1 MNDYETLLFDVRE
14 QVATVTLDRPDVRNA
29 LSEALMAELTAALR
43 AATGRVVVLAGNG
56 PCFSAGHDLAELASG
71 DTADHT
77 RLFEVCAGLR
87 EALTSIDQP
96 VIAEVHGVATAAGC
110 QLVAACDLAVAEEGA
125 RFATPGVRIGLF
137 CSTPMVPVS
146 RAIGPKRA
154 MQMLLTGDFV
164 DAATACDWGL
174 VNDVVPRDRLSG
186 AVRELA
192 EHIAEASPLVLAMG
206 KRAFHRQV
214 GLDPRQATD
223 LASAVMV
230 ANAATDDAREGMQAF
245 LDKRKPSWTGT

>member
-1 MNDYETLLFDVRE
+1 MAWQHLRVEDEGVVTRI
-14 QVATVTLDRPDVRNA
+14 TLDRPEVRNA
-29 LSEALMAELTAALR
+29 LSVALMQELTAALR
-43 AATGRVVVLAGNG
+43 TAPGRVVVIAGAG
-56 PCFSAGHDLAELASG
+56 PCFSAGHDLAELVAG
-71 DTADHT
+71 DTAAHT
-77 RLFEVCAGLR
+77 REFEVCAELMD
-87 EALTSIDQP
+87 AVTSIDQP
-96 VIAEVHGVATAAGC
+96 V

-137 CSTPMVPVS
+137 CSTPMVPLS

-154 MQMLLTGDFV
+154 MRMLLTGDFV

-174 VNDVVPRDRLSG
+174 VNEVVPRDELAATVQR
-186 AVRELA
+186 LA
-192 EHIAEASPLVLAMG
+192 EHIAEASPLVLSMG

-214 GLDPRQATD
+214 GLDTRQATD

-245 LDKRKPSWTGT
+245 LDKRKPTWTGT

>member
-1 MNDYETLLFDVRE
+1 MTWQHLAVESDEVVTRI
-14 QVATVTLDRPDVRNA
+14 TLDRPDVRNA

-77 RLFEVCAGLR
+77 RLFEVCAGLM

-146 RAIGPKRA
+146 RAVGPKRA

-164 DAATACDWGL
+164 DAATAADWGL
-174 VNDVVPRDRLSG
+174 VNEVVPRSELSG
-186 AVRELA
+186 TVRALA
-192 EHIAEASPLVLAMG
+192 ERVAEASPLVLAMG
-206 KRAFHRQV
+206 KRAFHRQI
-214 GLDPRQATD
+214 GLDPRRATE

-230 ANAATDDAREGMQAF
+230 ANAATDDAREGMRAF
-245 LDKRKPSWTGT
+245 LEKRAPTWTGR

>member
-1 MNDYETLLFDVRE
+1 MAWQHLLVDDGDPVTRI
-14 QVATVTLDRPDVRNA
+14 TLDRPEVRNA
-29 LSEALMAELTAALR
+29 LSGALMEELTAALR
-43 AATGRVVVLAGNG
+43 AATGRVVVIAGAG
-56 PCFSAGHDLAELASG
+56 PCFSAGHDLAELVAG

-77 RLFEVCAGLR
+77 RLFEVCAALM
-87 EALTSIDQP
+87 EAMRSIDQP

-137 CSTPMVPVS
+137 CSTPMVPLS
-146 RAIGPKRA
+146 RAVGPKRA

-164 DAATACDWGL
+164 DAATACEWGL
-174 VNDVVPRDRLSG
+174 VNDVVPGDQLG
-186 AVRELA
+186 PAVQALA
-192 EHIAEASPLVLAMG
+192 ERIAEASPLVVAMG
-206 KRAFHRQV
+206 KRAFHRQM

-230 ANAATDDAREGMQAF
+230 ANAGTDDAREGMRAF
-245 LDKRKPSWTGT
+245 LDRRTPKWTGT